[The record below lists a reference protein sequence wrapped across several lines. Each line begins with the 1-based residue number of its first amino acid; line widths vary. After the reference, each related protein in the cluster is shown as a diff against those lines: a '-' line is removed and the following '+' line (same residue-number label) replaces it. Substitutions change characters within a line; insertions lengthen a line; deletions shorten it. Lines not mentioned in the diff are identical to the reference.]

1 MKRYWFLALISLVL
15 LSCGNSRQEVADLE
29 EEVMAIHDSSMVKM
43 DAIYNRISKLKK
55 ANDALE
61 ADSTQPNEALSAEI
75 TAAMA
80 DLRSADD
87 AMMDWMAAY
96 KAPTEDAPAEESIVY
111 LEAEKISITQV
122 DQQIDASIEQADRI
136 LSKNTQSPQP

>member
-1 MKRYWFLALISLVL
+1 MKRYWLLTLISLVW
-15 LSCGNSRQEVADLE
+15 LSCGNAGQQVADLE

-43 DAIYNRISKLKK
+43 DAIYTRISKLKK
-55 ANDALE
+55 AGAALE
-61 ADSTQPNEALSAEI
+61 ADSTQSNEARKGEI
-75 TAAMA
+75 MSAMA

-96 KAPTEDAPAEESIVY
+96 KAPTEDAPADESILY
-111 LEAEKISITQV
+111 LEAEKISITKV
-122 DQQIDASIEQADRI
+122 DQQIDASIEQADRV